1 MSLNVSTYSG
11 IRRQLFLIPLL
22 MLSLSGCSEQG
33 SAPAAGPGAG
43 PGAMPTSE
51 VSVVTLKAE
60 TFPVT
65 VELPGRTQAYQT
77 SDVRPQVSGIL
88 QKRLF
93 TEGQEVEAGQV
104 LYQIDPASY
113 QASYDNA
120 KAELAQ
126 AKAAVQAAQPKAERY
141 QRLVKQG
148 AVSKQDKDEA
158 VATLRE
164 AEAAVIAAEAKLQSA
179 KINLEYAQIKAPI
192 SGRIGKSS
200 ATPGALVTADQ
211 TAALTT
217 INQLDPINVDLSY
230 ASVDGLKL
238 QHQLDSGKLKKQEG
252 KVKVKLTLED
262 GSGYSEEGS
271 LEFIGNAVDET
282 TGTVELRAIFN
293 NPKYRLLPGMYV
305 NATLYVGIDE
315 QALFIPQQA
324 VSRNSKGEA
333 TVWVVAD
340 DNTVSQRVITTSK
353 AVKDKWLISAGLN
366 AGERI
371 IVEGTQKIRVGQTVK
386 TVAFQQDDLEVAKS
400 ASSDKTANDDQL
412 AN

>member
-1 MSLNVSTYSG
+1 MPLKISTCAG
-11 IRRQLFLIPLL
+11 VHRQLLLIPILL
-22 MLSLSGCSEQG
+22 FGLSGCLEQD

-43 PGAMPTSE
+43 PGAMPTTE
-51 VSVVTLKAE
+51 VSVVTLKAQ

-93 TEGQEVEAGQV
+93 TEGQNVEAGQV

-113 QASYDNA
+113 QASFDNA
-120 KAELAQ
+120 QAELAQ
-126 AKAAVQAAQPKAERY
+126 AKAAVQSAKPKAERY

-164 AEAAVIAAEAKLQSA
+164 AEAAVVAAEAKLQSA

-211 TAALTT
+211 AAALTT
-217 INQLDPINVDLSY
+217 INQLDPINVDLSF

-238 QHQLDSGKLKKQEG
+238 QRQLDSGKLKKTDG
-252 KVKVKLTLED
+252 KVQVKLKLED
-262 GSGYSEEGS
+262 GSDYSEEGS

-282 TGTVELRAIFN
+282 TGTVELRAIFKN
-293 NPKYRLLPGMYV
+293 AQYRLLPGMYV
-305 NATLYVGIDE
+305 NATLYVGTDE
-315 QALFIPQQA
+315 QAILIPQQA
-324 VSRNSKGEA
+324 VTRNSKGEA

-340 DNTVSQRVITTSK
+340 DNTVKQRVITTSK
-353 AVKDKWLISAGLN
+353 AVKDQWLISSGLN
-366 AGERI
+366 VGERI
-371 IVEGTQKIRVGQTVK
+371 VVEGVQKIRTGQTVK
-386 TVAFQQDDLEVAKS
+386 TVAFKQDDIEVAES
-400 ASSDKTANDDQL
+400 VSTDTTSSKDQL

>member
-1 MSLNVSTYSG
+1 
-11 IRRQLFLIPLL
+11 
-22 MLSLSGCSEQG
+22 
-33 SAPAAGPGAG
+33 
-43 PGAMPTSE
+43 MPTTE
-51 VSVVTLKAE
+51 VSVVTLKAQ

-93 TEGQEVEAGQV
+93 TEGQNVEAGQV

-113 QASYDNA
+113 QASFDNA
-120 KAELAQ
+120 QAELAQ
-126 AKAAVQAAQPKAERY
+126 AKAAVQSAKPKAERY

-164 AEAAVIAAEAKLQSA
+164 AEAAVVAAEAKLQSA

-211 TAALTT
+211 AAALTT
-217 INQLDPINVDLSY
+217 INQLDPINVDLSF

-238 QHQLDSGKLKKQEG
+238 QRQLDSGKLKKTDG
-252 KVKVKLTLED
+252 KVQVKLKLED
-262 GSGYSEEGS
+262 GSDYSEEGS

-282 TGTVELRAIFN
+282 TGTVELRAIFKN
-293 NPKYRLLPGMYV
+293 AQYRLLPGMYV
-305 NATLYVGIDE
+305 NATLYVGTDE
-315 QALFIPQQA
+315 QAILIPQQA
-324 VSRNSKGEA
+324 VTRNSKGEA

-340 DNTVSQRVITTSK
+340 DNTVKQRVITTSK
-353 AVKDKWLISAGLN
+353 AVKDQWLISSGLN
-366 AGERI
+366 VGERI
-371 IVEGTQKIRVGQTVK
+371 VVEGVQKIRTGQTVK
-386 TVAFQQDDLEVAKS
+386 TVAFKQDDIEVAES
-400 ASSDKTANDDQL
+400 VSTDTTSSKDQL

>member
-1 MSLNVSTYSG
+1 MPFKVSTCASVH
-11 IRRQLFLIPLL
+11 RQLLLIPILL
-22 MLSLSGCSEQG
+22 FGLSGCLEQD

-43 PGAMPTSE
+43 AGAMPTTE
-51 VSVVTLKAE
+51 VSVVTLKAQ

-93 TEGQEVEAGQV
+93 TEGQNVEAGQV

-113 QASYDNA
+113 QASFDSA
-120 KAELAQ
+120 QAELAQ
-126 AKAAVQAAQPKAERY
+126 AKAAVQSAKPKAERY

-164 AEAAVIAAEAKLQSA
+164 AEAAVVAAEAKLQSA

-211 TAALTT
+211 AAALTT
-217 INQLDPINVDLSY
+217 INQLDPINVDLSF

-238 QHQLDSGKLKKQEG
+238 QRQLDSGKLKKTDG
-252 KVKVKLTLED
+252 KVQVKLKLED
-262 GSGYSEEGS
+262 GSDYSEEGS

-282 TGTVELRAIFN
+282 TGTVELRAIFKN
-293 NPKYRLLPGMYV
+293 AQYRLLPGMYV
-305 NATLYVGIDE
+305 NATLYVGTDE
-315 QALFIPQQA
+315 QAILIPQQA
-324 VSRNSKGEA
+324 VTRNSKGEA

-340 DNTVSQRVITTSK
+340 DNTVKQRVITTSK
-353 AVKDKWLISAGLN
+353 AVKDLWLISSELN
-366 AGERI
+366 VGERI
-371 IVEGTQKIRVGQTVK
+371 VVEGVQKIRTGQTVK
-386 TVAFQQDDLEVAKS
+386 TVAFKQDDIEVAES
-400 ASSDKTANDDQL
+400 VSTDTTSSKDQL

>member
-1 MSLNVSTYSG
+1 MPFKVSTCAG
-11 IRRQLFLIPLL
+11 VHRQLLLIPILL
-22 MLSLSGCSEQG
+22 FGLSGCLEQD
-33 SAPAAGPGAG
+33 SAPAAGA
-43 PGAMPTSE
+43 GAMPTTE
-51 VSVVTLKAE
+51 VSVVTLKAQ

-93 TEGQEVEAGQV
+93 TEGQNVEAGQV

-113 QASYDNA
+113 QASFDSA
-120 KAELAQ
+120 QAELAQ
-126 AKAAVQAAQPKAERY
+126 AKAAVQSAKPKAERY

-164 AEAAVIAAEAKLQSA
+164 AEAAVVAAEAKLQSA

-217 INQLDPINVDLSY
+217 INQLDPINVDLSF

-238 QHQLDSGKLKKQEG
+238 QRQLDSGKLKKTDG
-252 KVKVKLTLED
+252 KVQVKLKLED
-262 GSGYSEEGS
+262 GSDYSEEGS

-282 TGTVELRAIFN
+282 TGTVELRAIFKN
-293 NPKYRLLPGMYV
+293 AQYRLLPGMYV
-305 NATLYVGIDE
+305 NATLYVGTDE
-315 QALFIPQQA
+315 QAILIPQQA
-324 VSRNSKGEA
+324 VTRNSKGEA

-340 DNTVSQRVITTSK
+340 DNTVKQRVITTSK
-353 AVKDKWLISAGLN
+353 AVKDQWLISSGLN
-366 AGERI
+366 VGERI
-371 IVEGTQKIRVGQTVK
+371 VIEGVQKIRTGQTVK
-386 TVAFQQDDLEVAKS
+386 TVAFKQDDIEVAES
-400 ASSDKTANDDQL
+400 VSTDTTSSKDQL

>member
-11 IRRQLFLIPLL
+11 ISRQLFLIPLL
-22 MLSLSGCSEQG
+22 MLALSGCSEQD

-51 VSVVTLKAE
+51 VSVVTLKAQAL
-60 TFPVT
+60 PVT

-93 TEGQEVEAGQV
+93 TEGQAVEAGQV

-120 KAELAQ
+120 KAELTQ
-126 AKAAVQAAQPKAERY
+126 AKASVQAAQPKAERY

-158 VATLRE
+158 VAKLRE

-192 SGRIGKSS
+192 SGRIGKST

-211 TAALTT
+211 TGALTT

-238 QHQLDSGKLKKQEG
+238 QHQLDSGKLKKQDG

-262 GSGYSEEGS
+262 GSDYSEEGS

-293 NPKYRLLPGMYV
+293 NPKYRLLSGMYV
-305 NATLYVGIDE
+305 NAILYVGINE
-315 QALFIPQQA
+315 QALLIPQQA

-340 DNTVSQRVITTSK
+340 DNTVKQRVITTSK
-353 AVKDKWLISAGLN
+353 AIKDQWLVSSGLK
-366 AGERI
+366 AGERV
-371 IVEGTQKIRVGQTVK
+371 IVEGIQKIRTGQTVK
-386 TVAFQQDDLEVAKS
+386 TVTFEQDDIAVAESTSTENS
-400 ASSDKTANDDQL
+400 AKDDQL